1 MPNSSPDKIFVKGN
15 EAIAMGSLAAG
26 LKCYFGYPITPQN
39 DIPEFMSKALPEA
52 GGEFVQ
58 AESEVAAAN
67 MLLGAAACGSRAM
80 TSSSSPGISL
90 KQEAISY
97 MAGSELPAVIVNMNR
112 GGPGLGDIGPS
123 QGDYFQSVKGGGH
136 GDYRV
141 LVLAP
146 ATCQEAY
153 DLVIK
158 AFDLAFKYRNPVLVL
173 GDAILGQM
181 KEPLTPWKPAPPD
194 PKEAADWKLEGAK
207 GRGPRLLKSLFL
219 AEGALA
225 GQNRKLQEK
234 YAAMQAEVEIDL
246 FETDDAELVVVA
258 YGSIGR
264 IAKSAIRKLRGSG
277 LKVGLAR
284 PITLYP
290 FPEKALRQLAEQG
303 KRFLT
308 IEHNLG
314 QMVEDVRLAV
324 RGLADSELFS
334 IYPGDLPSPDDF
346 EDPIRKSHGG

>member
-1 MPNSSPDKIFVKGN
+1 
-15 EAIAMGSLAAG
+15 
-26 LKCYFGYPITPQN
+26 
-39 DIPEFMSKALPEA
+39 MSKVLPEN

-67 MLLGAAACGSRAM
+67 MLLGAAARGVRAM

-136 GDYRV
+136 GDYRL

-146 ATCQEAY
+146 STCQEAY
-153 DLVIK
+153 DLVVK
-158 AFDLAFKYRNPVLVL
+158 AFDLAFAYRNPVMVL

-181 KEPLTPWKPAPPD
+181 KEPLTPWIPVVPGH
-194 PKEAADWKLEGAK
+194 EESAAWRLEGARD
-207 GRGPRLLKSLFL
+207 RGPRLHKSLFL

-234 YAAMQAEVEIDL
+234 YQAMEKEVSVEL
-246 FETDDAELVVVA
+246 FDTEDAELVVAA

-264 IAKSAIRKLRGSG
+264 IAKSTVRKLRREG

-284 PITLYP
+284 PVTLYP
-290 FPEKALRQLAEQG
+290 FPSRALRDLAVQG

-314 QMVEDVRLAV
+314 QMVEDVRLSV
-324 RGLADSELFS
+324 CGVADSALFS
-334 IYPGDLPSPDDF
+334 VYPGDLPSPDDF
-346 EDPIRKSHGG
+346 EDPIRQHLGG